1 MKIQTK
7 VKTKNR
13 MKSVFIQPLSVFVYS
28 IPLAD
33 FHHTQTLRVFL
44 QKRNH
49 FSSDGSANCLIAD
62 YLKEHLIRC
71 DIYVIVN
78 HEYFKR
84 VLSTLRRISCCL
96 YVPFLGVLAPPLTT
110 LQYESRQIQKFGQKT
125 SSFHYLNRQDHCIS
139 KF

>member
-1 MKIQTK
+1 
-7 VKTKNR
+7 

-62 YLKEHLIRC
+62 YLKEHLIRSTFYDC
-71 DIYVIVN
+71 QS
-78 HEYFKR
+78 KALLR
-84 VLSTLRRISCCL
+84 VLSTIRRISC
-96 YVPFLGVLAPPLTT
+96 
-110 LQYESRQIQKFGQKT
+110 
-125 SSFHYLNRQDHCIS
+125 YL
-139 KF
+139 